1 MRKYNAIK
9 NAMNFGKG
17 KKVKVEVIKP
27 VSEMQLIEAKRETK
41 WIEKGVL
48 YEVVSEVDNFGYFK
62 VQEPR
67 CIGGKVHFIHKNNM
81 KKVKVV

>member
-1 MRKYNAIK
+1 MRI
-9 NAMNFGKG
+9 
-17 KKVKVEVIKP
+17 EVIKP
-27 VSEMQLIEAKRETK
+27 VREMKLIEAKRETK
-41 WIEKGVL
+41 WINKGVL
-48 YEVVSEVDNFGYFK
+48 YDVVSEVDSFGYFK